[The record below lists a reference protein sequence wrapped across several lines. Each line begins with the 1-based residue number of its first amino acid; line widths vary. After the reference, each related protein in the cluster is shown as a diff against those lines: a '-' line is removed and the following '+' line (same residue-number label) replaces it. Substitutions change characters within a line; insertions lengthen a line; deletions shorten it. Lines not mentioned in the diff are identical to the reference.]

1 MLLTT
6 QTQLFAFLAVTFGT
20 EVILSNMIY
29 YFNIPFI
36 SIEPVGKKVKCTDV
50 PSFPSL
56 EIKIGGKTLLLE
68 STFYTRQYGDKC
80 YNLLKGKGTMWTL
93 GNPFLAKFYTSFDL
107 KEETITFHVAV

>member
-6 QTQLFAFLAVTFGT
+6 QTQLFAFWLFHLAQKLFSAIWVT
-20 EVILSNMIY
+20 ILS
-29 YFNIPFI
+29 IPFI
-36 SIEPVGKKVKCTDV
+36 SIEPVGKKVKCRDV

-56 EIKIGGKTLLLE
+56 EIKIGGKILLLE
-68 STFYTRQYGDKC
+68 SAFYTRKYGDKC